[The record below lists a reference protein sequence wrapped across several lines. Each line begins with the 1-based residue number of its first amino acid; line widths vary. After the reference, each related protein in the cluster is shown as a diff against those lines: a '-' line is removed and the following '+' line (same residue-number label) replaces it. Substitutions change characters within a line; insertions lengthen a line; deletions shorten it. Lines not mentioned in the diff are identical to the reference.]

1 MRVSRPQSKPTT
13 QPNAAKNFQ
22 SPGIASA
29 REAGRNV
36 ASRFTKKKYNATV
49 TSANPAPVKAFEA
62 PKMGISFPSTRA
74 PKGRP
79 ARKAKVYTLI
89 TRPRIASVAMSCA
102 RESIREA
109 DAIMAA
115 PARKRSAHERG
126 GDLDTAK
133 PAVKIPSE
141 IKINSVTRPRPFNFS
156 MAATVNAPKI
166 DPAPED
172 TSSSV

>member
-22 SPGIASA
+22 SPGIADA
-29 REAGRNV
+29 LGAGRNV
-36 ASRFTKKKYNATV
+36 ASRFTRRKYDATV
-49 TSANPAPVKAFEA
+49 TSAKPAPVKAFEA
-62 PKMGISFPSTRA
+62 PKMGISFPRARA

-79 ARKAKVYTLI
+79 ARKARVYTLI

-102 RESIREA
+102 REIIREA

-115 PARKRSAHERG
+115 PARKRSTQERG
-126 GDLDTAK
+126 SHLDRAK

-141 IKINSVTRPRPFNFS
+141 IKINSVIRP
-156 MAATVNAPKI
+156 
-166 DPAPED
+166 
-172 TSSSV
+172 